1 MQEIRV
7 SRPWL
12 TLQVSPSSSPTM
24 RPQLDAIATLLDQ
37 GAADSAVRLLRSSWE
52 PELPEDERI
61 PIYCMWVRGLCDT
74 GDLEHAL
81 ILARRAAEEFPRKPD
96 ILTALGNVLDLHG
109 KLDEARDA
117 FEVAVDLDPNGVLQH
132 YNLGAV
138 LERLGNEDRAEGC
151 YRRALELDENV
162 PSMVEA
168 NAALGALLRRQ
179 GRLDEAEEIYDN
191 YLAEDPLD
199 VEMLVE
205 HGICLSDLDRLDEAI
220 ERFESALVLEP
231 EHGSAL
237 YNEAIT
243 LYRLGQNE
251 NARQTLERAHRS
263 DPHNP
268 LTLAVLGSWTIA
280 DPDDDLDEALR
291 LLYRAVEL
299 VTAMFDRGEL
309 GPGYASLVLEEVFE
323 SLWQNGRRAEA
334 REVARMSGRRDW
346 TTPHMFETLNRA
358 DHGHGQ
364 SGSTFQVSVRAEL
377 AGTEDEQA
385 DADHAA
391 HDWPA
396 DASGYTTDLMVIAA
410 DEAEARELVLAYLQ
424 ELDAAAKLAYDV
436 RVVSR
441 GSDGHEDHGGRARG
455 VARINGSRAYF
466 RGEIVRSVKSAS
478 R

>member
-1 MQEIRV
+1 
-7 SRPWL
+7 
-12 TLQVSPSSSPTM
+12 M

-52 PELPEDERI
+52 PELPEDERV
-61 PIYCMWVRGLCDT
+61 PMYCMWIRGLCDT

-81 ILARRAAEEFPRKPD
+81 VLARRAAEEFPRKAD

-109 KLDEARDA
+109 RLDEARDA
-117 FEVAVDLDPNGVLQH
+117 FEVAVDIDALGVLQH

-138 LERLGNEDRAEGC
+138 LERLGSEAEAEAC

-179 GRLDEAEEIYDN
+179 GRLEEAEEIYDN

-205 HGICLSDLDRLDEAI
+205 HGICLSDLDRLEEAI
-220 ERFESALVLEP
+220 ERFESALSIEP
-231 EHGSAL
+231 DHGSAL

-243 LYRLGQNE
+243 LFRLGQYD
-251 NARQTLERAHRS
+251 NARQTLERAHRADS
-263 DPHNP
+263 RNP

-299 VTAMFDRGEL
+299 VTSMFDRGEL
-309 GPGYASLVLEEVFE
+309 GTSYASLVLEEVFE

-334 REVARMSGRRDW
+334 REVARLAGRRDW
-346 TTPHMFETLNRA
+346 TTPHMLETLNRA

-364 SGSTFQVSVRAEL
+364 SGATFHVSVRAEL
-377 AGTEDEQA
+377 APEPAAPGPAGGE
-385 DADHAA
+385 A

-396 DASGYTTDLMVIAA
+396 DASGYTTDLTVIAC
-410 DEAEARELVLAYLQ
+410 DEAEAREFALQYLQ
-424 ELDAAAKLAYDV
+424 QLDPTPLAYDV
-436 RVVSR
+436 RVVGR
-441 GSDGHEDHGGRARG
+441 GGEGHDEGGRARG

-466 RGEIVRSVKSAS
+466 RGERVAAARTGKSAQ
-478 R
+478 

>member
-1 MQEIRV
+1 
-7 SRPWL
+7 
-12 TLQVSPSSSPTM
+12 M

-52 PELPEDERI
+52 PELPEDERV

-74 GDLEHAL
+74 GDLDHAL

-117 FEVAVDLDPNGVLQH
+117 FEIAVDLDPHGVLQH

-138 LERLGNEDRAEGC
+138 LERLGNEERAEGC

-179 GRLDEAEEIYDN
+179 GRLEEAEEIYDN

-205 HGICLSDLDRLDEAI
+205 HGICLSDLDRLEEAI
-220 ERFESALVLEP
+220 ERFESALALEP

-243 LYRLGQNE
+243 LYRLGQYD
-251 NARQTLERAHRS
+251 NARTTLERAHQA
-263 DPHNP
+263 DPRNP

-291 LLYRAVEL
+291 LLYRATEL
-299 VTAMFDRGEL
+299 VTAMFDRGDL

-334 REVARMSGRRDW
+334 REVARMAGRRDW
-346 TTPHMFETLNRA
+346 ITPHMFETLNRA

-364 SGSTFQVSVRAEL
+364 TGSAFHVSVRAEL
-377 AGTEDEQA
+377 RGQSTEPEPEDSIA
-385 DADHAA
+385 D
-391 HDWPA
+391 DWPA
-396 DASGYTTDLMVIAA
+396 DASGYTTDLMVIAS
-410 DEAEARELVLAYLQ
+410 DEAEARELALQYLQ
-424 ELDAAAKLAYDV
+424 ELDAAKLAYDV

-441 GSDGHEDHGGRARG
+441 GSEAHDDHGGRARG

-466 RGEIVRSVKSAS
+466 RGEIVRAAKSAARS
-478 R
+478 

>member
-1 MQEIRV
+1 
-7 SRPWL
+7 
-12 TLQVSPSSSPTM
+12 M

-52 PELPEDERI
+52 PELPEDERV

-74 GDLEHAL
+74 GDLDHAL

-117 FEVAVDLDPNGVLQH
+117 FEVAVDLDPTGVLQH

-138 LERLGNEDRAEGC
+138 LERLGNEDRAENC

-179 GRLDEAEEIYDN
+179 GRLEEAEEIYDN

-220 ERFESALVLEP
+220 ERFESALALEP
-231 EHGSAL
+231 QHGSAL

-243 LYRLGQNE
+243 LYRLAQYD
-251 NARQTLERAHRS
+251 NARQTLERAHRA

-334 REVARMSGRRDW
+334 REVARMAGRRDW
-346 TTPHMFETLNRA
+346 ITPHMFETLNRA
-358 DHGHGQ
+358 DHGHHGQ
-364 SGSTFQVSVRAEL
+364 SGSAFQVSVRAEL
-377 AGTEDEQA
+377 SAGPEGGV
-385 DADHAA
+385 
-391 HDWPA
+391 DWPA

-410 DEAEARELVLAYLQ
+410 DEAEARELALQYLQ
-424 ELDAAAKLAYDV
+424 GLDAAKLAYDV

-441 GSDGHEDHGGRARG
+441 GSDSHDDHGGRARG

-466 RGEIVRSVKSAS
+466 RGEIDSARAGKSAS

>member
-1 MQEIRV
+1 MQEIHSARGRV
-7 SRPWL
+7 SLP
-12 TLQVSPSSSPTM
+12 M

-52 PELPEDERI
+52 PELPEDERV

-74 GDLEHAL
+74 GDLDHAL

-117 FEVAVDLDPNGVLQH
+117 FEVAVDLDPTGVLQH

-138 LERLGNEDRAEGC
+138 LERLGKEDRAETC

-191 YLAEDPLD
+191 YLAEDPID

-220 ERFESALVLEP
+220 ERFESALSLEP
-231 EHGSAL
+231 QHGSAL

-243 LYRLGQNE
+243 LYRLGQSD
-251 NARQTLERAHRS
+251 NARSTLERARQA
-263 DPHNP
+263 DPYNP

-309 GPGYASLVLEEVFE
+309 GTGYASLVLEEVFE

-334 REVARMSGRRDW
+334 REVARMAGRRDW
-346 TTPHMFETLNRA
+346 ITPHMFETLNRA
-358 DHGHGQ
+358 DHGHHAQ
-364 SGSTFQVSVRAEL
+364 SGSAFHVSVRAEL
-377 AGTEDEQA
+377 AAGSGIEGN
-385 DADHAA
+385 
-391 HDWPA
+391 DWPA

-410 DEAEARELVLAYLQ
+410 DEAEARELALRYLQ
-424 ELDAAAKLAYDV
+424 ELDVAAKLAYEV

-441 GSDGHEDHGGRARG
+441 NDPHDDHDDHNGRARG

-466 RGEIVRSVKSAS
+466 RGEIQSAAPGREIVRAGKSV
-478 R
+478 